1 MSGPLKA
8 ATPVDGDTYA
18 GILQFYAEHMQLLDE
33 RAAEEWAD
41 GFTEDAV
48 FEQNVK
54 PEPWRGRSV
63 IAERMRAGLDRQAG
77 RDVQRRHWFG
87 MVACDRRAD
96 DTVLTRYYAQVIETP
111 RGGRATTYL
120 STTGEDVLVL
130 RDGRWRIRHR
140 LITHDAT

>member
-1 MSGPLKA
+1 MPGPLKV

-18 GILQFYAEHMQLLDE
+18 GILQFYAEHMQFLDE
-33 RAAEEWAD
+33 RAAQEWAD
-41 GFTEDAV
+41 GFTEDGV

-63 IAERMRAGLDRQAG
+63 IAERMRAGMERLAG

-87 MVACDRRAD
+87 MVACDRRSD
-96 DTVLTRYYAQVIETP
+96 DTVVTRYYAQVIETP
-111 RGGRATTYL
+111 RGGPATTYL

-130 RDGRWRIRHR
+130 RDGTCVLREPVVSH
-140 LITHDAT
+140 